1 MVIDEKDRLILFEL
15 QQDCRQPLSKISK
28 AVGLPQQ
35 TVSYRIGK
43 LEKAKVIKKY
53 TANVDYQKL
62 GMNRHSLYLD
72 LRGIGGEK
80 VGEYL
85 KTTWLCMFG
94 LLQEEF

>member
-1 MVIDEKDRLILFEL
+1 MGVDEKDRLILFEL
-15 QQDCRQPLSKISK
+15 LQDCRQPVSRIAK

-53 TANVDYQKL
+53 TTNVDYQKL

-72 LRGIGGEK
+72 LRGIKGEK
-80 VGEYL
+80 VSDYL
-85 KTTWLCMFG
+85 KTIIDIDGFA
-94 LLQEEF
+94 